1 MSAQATAV
9 PSAPRADAAPRRRR
23 RRHRLLIPLG
33 LAAALLAT
41 TLITHAVDQPDPG
54 DRGFLSPVATGDDGG
69 SRLADA
75 LRERGVTV
83 QRETDTLRA
92 LLAARSGAATLFV
105 PAPALLHP
113 DTVGALDSLPSAT
126 RLVLVDPPRRVLEAV
141 RLLPVEPAGRRW
153 AAQAV
158 GPDARG
164 LPCPLPELRQLG
176 RVAVGLQRYAL
187 ALGASAPVRFCFA
200 DGLALLSR
208 VPESTVAV
216 GASDPFRNDRIDE
229 WDNRAFATALLG
241 GPGRVV
247 WLDLDG
253 PEPPPVFGDGNSGS
267 PAWSPTPGG
276 STGNGGPGRG
286 TGDGDGRPGDPAGPG
301 GEPDDDSESEG
312 RDDSRADRPD
322 PPNPLWSA
330 FPAWLW
336 ALLAQLAVA
345 ALLAALWR
353 ARRLGPPAVEPLPV
367 TVRSA
372 ETVLGR
378 ARLYEKA
385 GARDAAARTL
395 RTAALDRLTPRLHLP
410 PTAPPA
416 DVAAAVAARTG
427 DDPRWTYEV
436 LHGAGPETD
445 QDLLD
450 LARALDR
457 LTRVAAPHATDG
469 PHPPAEAPPP
479 AAAAGPHPPAEGP
492 VAQPPGPVQPAPPPP
507 AAPPAEGP
515 PPPAAPHPHRAEG
528 DPR

>member
-1 MSAQATAV
+1 MSAPATAA
-9 PSAPRADAAPRRRR
+9 PPAPRTAAAPRR

-33 LAAALLAT
+33 LAALLLTT
-41 TLITHAVDQPDPG
+41 TLVTHAVDQPDPG

-83 QRETDTLRA
+83 QRETETLPA
-92 LLAARSGAATLFV
+92 LLAARSGATTLFV

-113 DTVGALDSLPSAT
+113 DTVGALDPLPSTT

-141 RLLPVEPAGRRW
+141 GLPVEPAGRRW

-176 RVAVGLQRYAL
+176 RAAVGLQRYA
-187 ALGASAPVRFCFA
+187 ATPDASASVRFCFA
-200 DGLALLSR
+200 DGLALLPR
-208 VPESTVAV
+208 VPDGTVVV

-247 WLDLDG
+247 WLDLDS
-253 PEPPPVFGDGNSGS
+253 PEPPPVFGNGS
-267 PAWSPTPGG
+267 TGRPAWSPTPGG
-276 STGNGGPGRG
+276 STGNDGPGRG
-286 TGDGDGRPGDPAGPG
+286 TGTGDPADPG
-301 GEPDDDSESEG
+301 GEPDDGDSEG
-312 RDDSRADRPD
+312 RDDSWADRPD

-330 FPAWLW
+330 FPGWLW

-353 ARRLGPPAVEPLPV
+353 ARRLGPPAPEPLPV

-395 RTAALDRLTPRLHLP
+395 RAAALDRLTPRLHLP

-427 DDPRWTYEV
+427 DDPRWTDEV
-436 LHGAGPETD
+436 LHGGEPETD
-445 QDLLD
+445 GELVD

-457 LTRVAAPHATDG
+457 LTRAVAPHAAD
-469 PHPPAEAPPP
+469 
-479 AAAAGPHPPAEGP
+479 
-492 VAQPPGPVQPAPPPP
+492 
-507 AAPPAEGP
+507 GP

>member
-9 PSAPRADAAPRRRR
+9 PPAPRADVAPRRRR

-41 TLITHAVDQPDPG
+41 TLVTRAVDQPDPG

-75 LRERGVTV
+75 LRGQGVTV

-92 LLAARSGAATLFV
+92 LLAARGGAATLFV
-105 PAPALLHP
+105 PAPGLLHP
-113 DTVGALDSLPSAT
+113 DTVGALDSLPSTT
-126 RLVLVDPPRRVLEAV
+126 RLVLVDPSRRVLEAV
-141 RLLPVEPAGRRW
+141 RLLPVQPAGRRW

-187 ALGASAPVRFCFA
+187 APGASAPVRFCFA
-200 DGLALLSR
+200 DGLALLPR

-253 PEPPPVFGDGNSGS
+253 PEPPPVFGDGSSGS

-276 STGNGGPGRG
+276 STGYGGPGSGTGTG
-286 TGDGDGRPGDPAGPG
+286 TGDGTGDGRPGGPADPG
-301 GEPDDDSESEG
+301 GETDDDSEG
-312 RDDSRADRPD
+312 RGDNRADRPD

-330 FPAWLW
+330 FPGWLW
-336 ALLAQLAVA
+336 ALLAQLALA

-395 RTAALDRLTPRLHLP
+395 RSAALDRLTPRLHLP
-410 PTAPPA
+410 PTAPPT

-427 DDPRWTYEV
+427 DDPRWTDEV

-469 PHPPAEAPPP
+469 P
-479 AAAAGPHPPAEGP
+479 
-492 VAQPPGPVQPAPPPP
+492 
-507 AAPPAEGP
+507 

>member
-9 PSAPRADAAPRRRR
+9 PPAPRADVAPRRRR
-23 RRHRLLIPLG
+23 RRLLIPLG

-54 DRGFLSPVATGDDGG
+54 DQGFLSPVATGDDGG

-75 LRERGVTV
+75 LRGQGVTV

-113 DTVGALDSLPSAT
+113 DTVGALDSLPSTT
-126 RLVLVDPPRRVLEAV
+126 RPVLVDPSRRVLEAV
-141 RLLPVEPAGRRW
+141 RLLPVQPAGRRW

-187 ALGASAPVRFCFA
+187 APGASAPVGFCFA
-200 DGLALLSR
+200 DGLALLPR

-216 GASDPFRNDRIDE
+216 GASDPFRNDRLDE

-241 GPGRVV
+241 GTGRVV

-253 PEPPPVFGDGNSGS
+253 PEPPPVFGDGSSGS

-276 STGNGGPGRG
+276 STGYGGPGGGTG
-286 TGDGDGRPGDPAGPG
+286 TGDGTGDGRPGDPADPG
-301 GEPDDDSESEG
+301 GESDDDSEDRSE
-312 RDDSRADRPD
+312 DRADRPD

-330 FPAWLW
+330 FPGWLW

-395 RTAALDRLTPRLHLP
+395 RSAALDRLTPRLHLP

-427 DDPRWTYEV
+427 DDPRWTDEV
-436 LHGAGPETD
+436 LHGAAPETD

-457 LTRVAAPHATDG
+457 LTRVAAPHAPDG
-469 PHPPAEAPPP
+469 PPPPAEAPPP
-479 AAAAGPHPPAEGP
+479 AADGPPPSAGPPAAG
-492 VAQPPGPVQPAPPPP
+492 PPPP
-507 AAPPAEGP
+507 AGPAEGP
-515 PPPAAPHPHRAEG
+515 PGVGPPVAPHPHRAEG

>member
-1 MSAQATAV
+1 MSAHATA
-9 PSAPRADAAPRRRR
+9 APPAGRADAAPRRRR

-33 LAAALLAT
+33 LAALLLST
-41 TLITHAVDQPDPG
+41 TLVTHAVDQPDP
-54 DRGFLSPVATGDDGG
+54 DERGFLSPVATGDDGG

-75 LRERGVTV
+75 LRGRGVTV
-83 QRETDTLRA
+83 QRETDPLRA
-92 LLAARSGAATLFV
+92 LLAVRGGAATLFV

-113 DTVGALDSLPSAT
+113 DTVGALGSLPPTT

-141 RLLPVEPAGRRW
+141 RLPVEPAGRRW

-158 GPDARG
+158 GPDARD

-176 RVAVGLQRYAL
+176 RAAVGLQRYAV
-187 ALGASAPVRFCFA
+187 APGGSSAVRFCFG
-200 DGLALLSR
+200 DGLALLPRPSDGM
-208 VPESTVAV
+208 VVV
-216 GASDPFRNDRIDE
+216 GASDPFRNERIDE

-253 PEPPPVFGDGNSGS
+253 PEPPPVFGEGS
-267 PAWSPTPGG
+267 TGRPAWSPTPGG
-276 STGNGGPGRG
+276 STGVGGP
-286 TGDGDGRPGDPAGPG
+286 GDGDGTGDDGPG
-301 GEPDDDSESEG
+301 GPGGNSDGDSDSEG
-312 RDDSRADRPD
+312 TGDDSRADRPD

-330 FPAWLW
+330 FPGWLW

-353 ARRLGPPAVEPLPV
+353 ARRLGPPAPEPLPV
-367 TVRSA
+367 MVRSA

-395 RTAALDRLTPRLHLP
+395 RAAALDRLKSRLHLP

-416 DVAAAVAARTG
+416 DVAAAIAERTG
-427 DDPRWTYEV
+427 DAPRWADEV
-436 LHGAGPETD
+436 LHGAAPETD
-445 QDLLD
+445 RELLD

-457 LTRVAAPHATDG
+457 LTRAVAPH
-469 PHPPAEAPPP
+469 
-479 AAAAGPHPPAEGP
+479 AAAGPYPPAG
-492 VAQPPGPVQPAPPPP
+492 APPTAAVPFQGPP
-507 AAPPAEGP
+507 PAAAPPAEGP
-515 PPPAAPHPHRAEG
+515 PPPAGPHPHRAEG

>member
-1 MSAQATAV
+1 MSAQVTAAE
-9 PSAPRADAAPRRRR
+9 PAPKAGAAPRRRR

-33 LAAALLAT
+33 LAALLLTT
-41 TLITHAVDQPDPG
+41 TLVTHAVDQPDPS

-69 SRLADA
+69 SRLAEA

-92 LLAARSGAATLFV
+92 LLAARGGPATLFV

-113 DTVGALDSLPSAT
+113 DTVFALGSLPSAT
-126 RLVLVDPPRRVLEAV
+126 RLVLVDPPRRVLDAIP
-141 RLLPVEPAGRRW
+141 LPVEPAGRRW

-158 GPDARG
+158 EPDARG
-164 LPCPLPELRQLG
+164 LPCPMPELRQLG
-176 RVAVGLQRYAL
+176 RAAVGLQRYAVTP
-187 ALGASAPVRFCFA
+187 GGSAPVQFCF
-200 DGLALLSR
+200 DGGLARLLR
-208 VPESTVAV
+208 VPESVVVV

-241 GPGRVV
+241 ATGRVV

-253 PEPPPVFGDGNSGS
+253 QAPPPTFGSGSSGS

-276 STGNGGPGRG
+276 STEYGGPGGGRPG
-286 TGDGDGRPGDPAGPG
+286 GPGDGDGRPGGPG
-301 GEPDDDSESEG
+301 GPGGGSDDDG
-312 RDDSRADRPD
+312 DDSRADGSD

-330 FPAWLW
+330 FPGWFW
-336 ALLAQLAVA
+336 ALLVQLAVA

-353 ARRLGPPAVEPLPV
+353 ARRLGPPAPEPLPV

-395 RTAALDRLTPRLHLP
+395 RTAARDRLLPRLNLP

-416 DVAAAVAARTG
+416 EVAAAVAARTG
-427 DDPRWTYEV
+427 DGPGRTEELLYG
-436 LHGAGPETD
+436 GAPDTD
-445 QDLLD
+445 QDLLE

-457 LTRVAAPHATDG
+457 LTRTVAPHPADG
-469 PHPPAEAPPP
+469 PPTEAHAARPTEAHPAPHPAHPADAHAVSDPADGPPP
-479 AAAAGPHPPAEGP
+479 A
-492 VAQPPGPVQPAPPPP
+492 
-507 AAPPAEGP
+507 
-515 PPPAAPHPHRAEG
+515 AAPHPHRPEG

>member
-1 MSAQATAV
+1 MSAQVTAV
-9 PSAPRADAAPRRRR
+9 APARRADATGRRRR

-33 LAAALLAT
+33 LAALLLTT
-41 TLITHAVDQPDPG
+41 TLVTHAVDQPDPD

-92 LLAARSGAATLFV
+92 LLAARSPAATLFV
-105 PAPALLHP
+105 PTPALLHP

-126 RLVLVDPPRRVLEAV
+126 RLVLVDPPRRVLAAV
-141 RLLPVEPAGRRW
+141 GLPMEPAGRRW

-164 LPCPLPELRQLG
+164 LACPLPELRQLG
-176 RVAVGLQRYAL
+176 RVAVGLQRYAV
-187 ALGASAPVRFCFA
+187 APGSSAPVRFCFA
-200 DGLALLSR
+200 DGLALLPR
-208 VPESTVAV
+208 LPESTVLV

-241 GPGRVV
+241 GSGRVV

-253 PEPPPVFGDGNSGS
+253 PEPPPTFGNGSSGS

-276 STGNGGPGRG
+276 STGNGGPGSG
-286 TGDGDGRPGDPAGPG
+286 NGDGAPGRPGENPG
-301 GEPDDDSESEG
+301 GGSDDENQGEGDGERDSQ
-312 RDDSRADRPD
+312 ADGSD

-330 FPAWLW
+330 FPSWLW

-353 ARRLGPPAVEPLPV
+353 ARRLGPPTPEPLPV

-378 ARLYEKA
+378 ARLFQKA
-385 GARDAAARTL
+385 GARDAVARTL

-427 DDPRWTYEV
+427 DAPGWTDEV
-436 LHGAGPETD
+436 LHGAEPETD

-457 LTRVAAPHATDG
+457 LTRTV
-469 PHPPAEAPPP
+469 APPP
-479 AAAAGPHPPAEGP
+479 ADGPPPL
-492 VAQPPGPVQPAPPPP
+492 PAPRPADEPPPP
-507 AAPPAEGP
+507 AAMPHSADG

>member
-9 PSAPRADAAPRRRR
+9 PPATRADAAPRRRR

-33 LAAALLAT
+33 LAALLLAT
-41 TLITHAVDQPDPG
+41 TLATHAVDQPDPG
-54 DRGFLSPVATGDDGG
+54 DQGFLSPVATGDDGG

-92 LLAARSGAATLFV
+92 LLAARNQAATLFV

-113 DTVGALDSLPSAT
+113 DTVGALDSLPSTT
-126 RLVLVDPPRRVLEAV
+126 RLVLVDPPRRVLETV

-164 LPCPLPELRQLG
+164 LPCPLPELRGLG
-176 RVAVGLQRYAL
+176 RAAVGLQRYAV
-187 ALGASAPVRFCFA
+187 APGASAPVRFCFA

-253 PEPPPVFGDGNSGS
+253 PEPPPVFGDGSSGS

-276 STGNGGPGRG
+276 STGNGGPGSGTGTG
-286 TGDGDGRPGDPAGPG
+286 TGDERPGGPG
-301 GEPDDDSESEG
+301 GESDDDSEEG
-312 RDDSRADRPD
+312 DESTSRADRPE

-330 FPAWLW
+330 FPGWLW

-345 ALLAALWR
+345 ALLAAFWR

-385 GARDAAARTL
+385 GARGVAARTL
-395 RTAALDRLTPRLHLP
+395 RAAALDRLTPRLHLP

-427 DDPRWTYEV
+427 DDPRWTDEV
-436 LHGAGPETD
+436 LHGVEPETD
-445 QDLLD
+445 QELLD

-457 LTRVAAPHATDG
+457 VTRAVAPAPADR
-469 PHPPAEAPPP
+469 PPP
-479 AAAAGPHPPAEGP
+479 AGTPPRPPSSTAAA
-492 VAQPPGPVQPAPPPP
+492 PG
-507 AAPPAEGP
+507 
-515 PPPAAPHPHRAEG
+515 RAT
-528 DPR
+528 PRPR

>member
-1 MSAQATAV
+1 MSAQATAAQ
-9 PSAPRADAAPRRRR
+9 PAPKAGDAPRRRR

-33 LAAALLAT
+33 LTALLLTT
-41 TLITHAVDQPDPG
+41 TLVTHAVDQPDPT

-69 SRLADA
+69 SRLAEA

-92 LLAARSGAATLFV
+92 LLAARSGPATLFV

-113 DTVGALDSLPSAT
+113 DTVFALGSLPSAT
-126 RLVLVDPPRRVLEAV
+126 RLVLVDPPRRVLDAIP
-141 RLLPVEPAGRRW
+141 LPVEPAGRRW

-158 GPDARG
+158 EPDARG
-164 LPCPLPELRQLG
+164 LPCPMPELRQLG
-176 RVAVGLQRYAL
+176 RAAVGLQRYAVTP
-187 ALGASAPVRFCFA
+187 GGSAPVQFCF
-200 DGLALLSR
+200 DGGLARLLR
-208 VPESTVAV
+208 VPESVVVV

-241 GPGRVV
+241 GAGRVV

-253 PEPPPVFGDGNSGS
+253 QAPPPTFGSGTSGS

-276 STGNGGPGRG
+276 STEYGGPGG
-286 TGDGDGRPGDPAGPG
+286 GRPGGPG
-301 GEPDDDSESEG
+301 GGNGNPGGPGGGSDDDG
-312 RDDSRADRPD
+312 DDSHADSSD

-330 FPAWLW
+330 FPGWFW
-336 ALLAQLAVA
+336 ALLVQLAVA

-353 ARRLGPPAVEPLPV
+353 ARRLGPPAPEPLPV

-395 RTAALDRLTPRLHLP
+395 RTAARDRLLPRLNLP

-416 DVAAAVAARTG
+416 EVAAAVAARTG
-427 DDPRWTYEV
+427 D
-436 LHGAGPETD
+436 GPGRTEELLYGGTPDTD
-445 QDLLD
+445 QDLLE

-457 LTRVAAPHATDG
+457 LTRTVAPHPPDG
-469 PHPPAEAPPP
+469 PHPASPAGPHLTPPATASHPAAPHLADGPP
-479 AAAAGPHPPAEGP
+479 AA
-492 VAQPPGPVQPAPPPP
+492 
-507 AAPPAEGP
+507 
-515 PPPAAPHPHRAEG
+515 AAPHPHRSEG

>member
-9 PSAPRADAAPRRRR
+9 PPAPRADAAPRRRR

-41 TLITHAVDQPDPG
+41 TLITHSVDQPDPG
-54 DRGFLSPVATGDDGG
+54 DRGFLSPAATGGDGG

-75 LRERGVTV
+75 LREQGVTV

-105 PAPALLHP
+105 PAPELLHP
-113 DTVGALDSLPSAT
+113 DTIGALDSLPSTT

-187 ALGASAPVRFCFA
+187 APGASAPVRFCFA

-253 PEPPPVFGDGNSGS
+253 PEPPPVFGDGDTGS

-286 TGDGDGRPGDPAGPG
+286 TGTGDGTGDGRPGDPADPG
-301 GEPDDDSESEG
+301 GEPDDDSDSEG

-457 LTRVAAPHATDG
+457 LTRVAAPHASDG

-479 AAAAGPHPPAEGP
+479 AAAGPH
-492 VAQPPGPVQPAPPPP
+492 
-507 AAPPAEGP
+507 
-515 PPPAAPHPHRAEG
+515 PPAAPHPHRAEG

>member
-1 MSAQATAV
+1 MSAPTT
-9 PSAPRADAAPRRRR
+9 AAPPAARPDAGPRRR
-23 RRHRLLIPLG
+23 RRHRVLIPLG
-33 LAAALLAT
+33 LAALLLTT
-41 TLITHAVDQPDPG
+41 TLLTHAADQPDPG
-54 DRGFLSPVATGDDGG
+54 DPGFLSPVATGDDGG

-92 LLAARSGAATLFV
+92 LLAVRDGAATLFV

-126 RLVLVDPPRRVLEAV
+126 RLVLVDPSRRVLESI
-141 RLLPVEPAGRRW
+141 RMPVQPTGRRW

-176 RVAVGLQRYAL
+176 RAAVGLQRYAV
-187 ALGASAPVRFCFA
+187 APGGSAPVQFCFA

-208 VPESTVAV
+208 IPESMVVV

-241 GPGRVV
+241 GTGRVV

-253 PEPPPVFGDGNSGS
+253 PAPPPVFGDGSTGS

-276 STGNGGPGRG
+276 STGYGGPGSG
-286 TGDGDGRPGDPAGPG
+286 TGTGRGDGTGDGRPGAETG
-301 GEPDDDSESEG
+301 GDSDDGESPDDP
-312 RDDSRADRPD
+312 RADRPD

-330 FPAWLW
+330 FPGWLW

-353 ARRLGPPAVEPLPV
+353 ARRLGPPAPEPLPV

-395 RTAALDRLTPRLHLP
+395 RAAALDRLTPRLHLP
-410 PTAPPA
+410 PTAPPT

-427 DDPRWTYEV
+427 DDPRWTDEV
-436 LHGAGPETD
+436 LHGAEPGND
-445 QDLLD
+445 QELLD

-457 LTRVAAPHATDG
+457 LTRVVAPPAADGPPPATDS
-469 PHPPAEAPPP
+469 PPPATEAPPP
-479 AAAAGPHPPAEGP
+479 AAVPPHAG
-492 VAQPPGPVQPAPPPP
+492 PPP
-507 AAPPAEGP
+507 AAAPPDVGP
-515 PPPAAPHPHRAEG
+515 PPDAPHPYRAEG
-528 DPR
+528 ESR

>member
-1 MSAQATAV
+1 MSAQVTAAQ
-9 PSAPRADAAPRRRR
+9 PAPKAGDAPRRRR

-33 LAAALLAT
+33 LAALLLTT
-41 TLITHAVDQPDPG
+41 TLVTHAVDQPDPT

-69 SRLADA
+69 SRLAEA

-92 LLAARSGAATLFV
+92 LLAARSGPATLFV

-113 DTVGALDSLPSAT
+113 DTVGALSSLPSAT
-126 RLVLVDPPRRVLEAV
+126 RLVLVDPPRRVLDAV
-141 RLLPVEPAGRRW
+141 PLPVEPAGRRW

-158 GPDARG
+158 EPDAAG
-164 LPCPLPELRQLG
+164 LPCPMPELRQLG
-176 RVAVGLQRYAL
+176 RAAVGLQRYAVTP
-187 ALGASAPVRFCFA
+187 GRSAPVQFCF
-200 DGLALLSR
+200 DGGLARLLR
-208 VPESTVAV
+208 VPESVVVV

-241 GPGRVV
+241 GLGRVV

-253 PEPPPVFGDGNSGS
+253 QAPPPTFGSGSSGS

-276 STGNGGPGRG
+276 STEYGGPGGGRPG
-286 TGDGDGRPGDPAGPG
+286 GPGGGDGRPGGPG
-301 GEPDDDSESEG
+301 GGSDDDG
-312 RDDSRADRPD
+312 DDSRADGSD

-330 FPAWLW
+330 FPGWFW
-336 ALLAQLAVA
+336 ALLVQLAVA

-353 ARRLGPPAVEPLPV
+353 ARRLGPPAPEPLPV

-395 RTAALDRLTPRLHLP
+395 RTAARDRLLPRLNLP

-416 DVAAAVAARTG
+416 EVAAAVAARTG
-427 DDPRWTYEV
+427 DGLGRTEELLYG
-436 LHGAGPETD
+436 GAPDTD
-445 QDLLD
+445 QDLLE

-457 LTRVAAPHATDG
+457 LTRTVAPHPADG
-469 PHPPAEAPPP
+469 PPP
-479 AAAAGPHPPAEGP
+479 A
-492 VAQPPGPVQPAPPPP
+492 
-507 AAPPAEGP
+507 
-515 PPPAAPHPHRAEG
+515 AAPHPHRPEG
-528 DPR
+528 DTR

>member
-1 MSAQATAV
+1 MSAPATAA
-9 PSAPRADAAPRRRR
+9 PPAPRTAAAPRRRW
-23 RRHRLLIPLG
+23 HRLLIPLG
-33 LAAALLAT
+33 LAALLLTT
-41 TLITHAVDQPDPG
+41 TLVTHAVDQPDPD

-92 LLAARSGAATLFV
+92 LLAARDRAATLFV

-113 DTVGALDSLPSAT
+113 DTVGALESLPSTT
-126 RLVLVDPPRRVLEAV
+126 RVVLVDPPRRVLEAAGLAV
-141 RLLPVEPAGRRW
+141 RPADRRW

-158 GPDARG
+158 QPDARG

-176 RVAVGLQRYAL
+176 RAAVGLQRYA
-187 ALGASAPVRFCFA
+187 ATPDASTPVRFCFA
-200 DGLALLSR
+200 DGLALLPR
-208 VPESTVAV
+208 VPDGTVVV

-247 WLDLDG
+247 WLDLAG
-253 PEPPPVFGDGNSGS
+253 PEPPPVFGGGSSGS

-276 STGNGGPGRG
+276 STGNGGPGSGTG
-286 TGDGDGRPGDPAGPG
+286 TGDGTGDGRPGGSGGDPDGDS
-301 GEPDDDSESEG
+301 DDGDAE
-312 RDDSRADRPD
+312 DRADRPD

-330 FPAWLW
+330 FPGWLW

-367 TVRSA
+367 TVRAA

-395 RTAALDRLTPRLHLP
+395 RAAALDRLTPRLHLP

-427 DDPRWTYEV
+427 DDPRWTDEV

-445 QDLLD
+445 GELLD

-457 LTRVAAPHATDG
+457 LTRAVAPHATD
-469 PHPPAEAPPP
+469 
-479 AAAAGPHPPAEGP
+479 
-492 VAQPPGPVQPAPPPP
+492 APPPP
-507 AAPPAEGP
+507 APSPAAVPFHEGPPPAAEGP
-515 PPPAAPHPHRAEG
+515 PPPAVPPPHRAEG

>member
-9 PSAPRADAAPRRRR
+9 PPAPRADAAPRRRH

-33 LAAALLAT
+33 LAALLLTT
-41 TLITHAVDQPDPG
+41 TLVTHAVDQPDPD

-75 LRERGVTV
+75 LREQGVTV
-83 QRETDTLRA
+83 QRETETLRA
-92 LLAARSGAATLFV
+92 LLAARSGGTTLFV

-113 DTVGALDSLPSAT
+113 ETVDALGSLPSTT
-126 RLVLVDPPRRVLEAV
+126 RLVLVDPPRRVSEAMG
-141 RLLPVEPAGRRW
+141 LPMRPAGRRW

-158 GPDARG
+158 EPDARG
-164 LPCPLPELRQLG
+164 LPCPVPELRQLG
-176 RVAVGLQRYAL
+176 RVAVGLQRYA
-187 ALGASAPVRFCFA
+187 ATPGGTARVRFCFA
-200 DGLALLSR
+200 DGLALLPR
-208 VPESTVAV
+208 VPGSTVVV
-216 GASDPFRNDRIDE
+216 GASDPFRNDRIGE
-229 WDNRAFATALLG
+229 WDNRAFATTLLG
-241 GPGRVV
+241 GSGRVV

-253 PEPPPVFGDGNSGS
+253 PEPPPVFGNGNSGS
-267 PAWSPTPGG
+267 SARPSTPGG
-276 STGNGGPGRG
+276 STGNGGPGSG
-286 TGDGDGRPGDPAGPG
+286 TGTGSGDGGPGRPGGNSDGGSDGAGDG
-301 GEPDDDSESEG
+301 SSQ
-312 RDDSRADRPD
+312 ADRSD
-322 PPNPLWSA
+322 PSNPLWSA
-330 FPAWLW
+330 FPSWLW

-353 ARRLGPPAVEPLPV
+353 ARRLGPPTPEPLPV

-385 GARDAAARTL
+385 GARDSAARTL
-395 RTAALDRLTPRLHLP
+395 RTAALDRLVPRLHLP

-427 DDPRWTYEV
+427 DDPRWTDEV
-436 LHGAGPETD
+436 LHGAEPETD

-457 LTRVAAPHATDG
+457 LTRAVAPHAADGAPPSAAPHPADG
-469 PHPPAEAPPP
+469 PPP
-479 AAAAGPHPPAEGP
+479 AAT
-492 VAQPPGPVQPAPPPP
+492 Q
-507 AAPPAEGP
+507 
-515 PPPAAPHPHRAEG
+515 PHRAEG

>member
-1 MSAQATAV
+1 MSAQVTTAPPV
-9 PSAPRADAAPRRRR
+9 RRADVTGRRRR

-33 LAAALLAT
+33 LAALLLTT
-41 TLITHAVDQPDPG
+41 TLVTHAVDQPDPG

-92 LLAARSGAATLFV
+92 LLAARSPAATLFV

-126 RLVLVDPPRRVLEAV
+126 RLVLVDPPRRVLAAV
-141 RLLPVEPAGRRW
+141 GLPMEPAGRRW

-176 RVAVGLQRYAL
+176 RVAVGLQRYAV
-187 ALGASAPVRFCFA
+187 APGGSAPDRFCFA
-200 DGLALLSR
+200 DGLALLPR
-208 VPESTVAV
+208 FPESTVLV

-241 GPGRVV
+241 GSGRVV

-253 PEPPPVFGDGNSGS
+253 PEPPPTFGNGSSGS
-267 PAWSPTPGG
+267 PSWSPTPGG
-276 STGNGGPGRG
+276 STGNGGPGSG
-286 TGDGDGRPGDPAGPG
+286 TGDGNPGRPGGNADDGSPG
-301 GEPDDDSESEG
+301 GESDGEDEGDSQAGGS
-312 RDDSRADRPD
+312 D

-330 FPAWLW
+330 FPSWLW

-353 ARRLGPPAVEPLPV
+353 ARRLGPPTPEPLPV

-378 ARLYEKA
+378 ARLYQRA
-385 GARDAAARTL
+385 GARDSVARTL

-410 PTAPPA
+410 PTAPPT

-427 DDPRWTYEV
+427 DDPGWTDEV
-436 LHGAGPETD
+436 LHGAEPETD

-457 LTRVAAPHATDG
+457 LTRTVAPPATDG
-469 PHPPAEAPPP
+469 
-479 AAAAGPHPPAEGP
+479 
-492 VAQPPGPVQPAPPPP
+492 PPP
-507 AAPPAEGP
+507 AAPQ
-515 PPPAAPHPHRAEG
+515 PHRAEG

>member
-1 MSAQATAV
+1 MSAPATAA
-9 PSAPRADAAPRRRR
+9 PPAPRTAAAPRRA
-23 RRHRLLIPLG
+23 RHRLLIPLG
-33 LAAALLAT
+33 LAALLLTT
-41 TLITHAVDQPDPG
+41 TLVTHAVDQPDPD

-83 QRETDTLRA
+83 QRETETLPA

-105 PAPALLHP
+105 PAPSLLHP
-113 DTVGALDSLPSAT
+113 DTVGALDSLPSTT

-141 RLLPVEPAGRRW
+141 GLPVEPAGRRW

-176 RVAVGLQRYAL
+176 RAAVGLQRYA
-187 ALGASAPVRFCFA
+187 ATPDASAPVRFCFA
-200 DGLALLSR
+200 DGLVLLPR
-208 VPESTVAV
+208 IPDATVVV
-216 GASDPFRNDRIDE
+216 GASNPFRNDRIDE

-253 PEPPPVFGDGNSGS
+253 PEPPPVLGNGS
-267 PAWSPTPGG
+267 TGRPAWSPTPGG
-276 STGNGGPGRG
+276 STGDGRPGSGEGDG
-286 TGDGDGRPGDPAGPG
+286 TGDGDPGGPG
-301 GEPDDDSESEG
+301 GNTAGG
-312 RDDSRADRPD
+312 RDDDREGESRADRPD

-330 FPAWLW
+330 FPGWLW

-353 ARRLGPPAVEPLPV
+353 ARRLGPPAPEPLPV

-395 RTAALDRLTPRLHLP
+395 RAAALDRLTPRLHLP

-427 DDPRWTYEV
+427 DDPRWTDEV
-436 LHGAGPETD
+436 LHGAEPETD
-445 QDLLD
+445 GELLD

-457 LTRVAAPHATDG
+457 LTRAVAPHATDG
-469 PHPPAEAPPP
+469 PPPAGAPHP
-479 AAAAGPHPPAEGP
+479 AAVPFHEGPPLAAEG
-492 VAQPPGPVQPAPPPP
+492 PPPP
-507 AAPPAEGP
+507 ATPPAEGP

>member
-1 MSAQATAV
+1 MSATATA
-9 PSAPRADAAPRRRR
+9 APPALRPAAAPRR

-33 LAAALLAT
+33 LAALLLTT
-41 TLITHAVDQPDPG
+41 TLVTHAVDQPDPD

-83 QRETDTLRA
+83 QRETETLPA
-92 LLAARSGAATLFV
+92 LLAARSGATTLFV
-105 PAPALLHP
+105 PAPTLLHP
-113 DTVGALDSLPSAT
+113 DTVGALDSLPSTT

-141 RLLPVEPAGRRW
+141 GLPVEPAGRRW

-176 RVAVGLQRYAL
+176 RAAVGRQRYA
-187 ALGASAPVRFCFA
+187 ATPDASAPVRFCFA
-200 DGLALLSR
+200 DGLALLPR
-208 VPESTVAV
+208 VPDGTVVV

-241 GPGRVV
+241 RPGRVV

-253 PEPPPVFGDGNSGS
+253 PEPPPVFGNGS
-267 PAWSPTPGG
+267 TGRPAWSPTPGG
-276 STGNGGPGRG
+276 STGNGGPG
-286 TGDGDGRPGDPAGPG
+286 TGDGTGDGRPGGSAAPV
-301 GEPDDDSESEG
+301 GEPDDSDSEG
-312 RDDSRADRPD
+312 RDGSRADRPD

-330 FPAWLW
+330 FPGWLW

-353 ARRLGPPAVEPLPV
+353 ARRLGPPAPEPLPV

-395 RTAALDRLTPRLHLP
+395 RAAALDRLTPRLHLP

-416 DVAAAVAARTG
+416 DVAAAVSARTG
-427 DDPRWTYEV
+427 DDPRWTDEV
-436 LHGAGPETD
+436 LHGAEPETD
-445 QDLLD
+445 GELLD

-457 LTRVAAPHATDG
+457 LTRAVAPHTTDG
-469 PHPPAEAPPP
+469 PSPHAGAPHP
-479 AAAAGPHPPAEGP
+479 AAVPFHEGPPPPAEGP
-492 VAQPPGPVQPAPPPP
+492 P
-507 AAPPAEGP
+507 PPAEGP

>member
-1 MSAQATAV
+1 MSAQATDV
-9 PSAPRADAAPRRRR
+9 PPAPRADVAPRRRR

-54 DRGFLSPVATGDDGG
+54 DQGFLSPVATGDDGG

-75 LRERGVTV
+75 LRGQGVTV

-92 LLAARSGAATLFV
+92 LLAARGGAATLFV

-113 DTVGALDSLPSAT
+113 DTVGALDALPSTT
-126 RLVLVDPPRRVLEAV
+126 RLVLVDPSRRVLEAV
-141 RLLPVEPAGRRW
+141 RLLPVEPADRRW

-187 ALGASAPVRFCFA
+187 APGASAPVGFCFA
-200 DGLALLSR
+200 DGLALLPR

-216 GASDPFRNDRIDE
+216 GASDPFRNDRINE

-241 GPGRVV
+241 EPGRVV

-253 PEPPPVFGDGNSGS
+253 PEPPPVFGDGSSGS

-276 STGNGGPGRG
+276 STGYGGPGTG
-286 TGDGDGRPGDPAGPG
+286 TGDGTGDGRPGGPADPG
-301 GEPDDDSESEG
+301 GETDDDSEG
-312 RDDSRADRPD
+312 RAEDRADRPD

-395 RTAALDRLTPRLHLP
+395 RSAALDRLTPRLHLP

-427 DDPRWTYEV
+427 DDPRWTDEV
-436 LHGAGPETD
+436 LHGAAPETD

-457 LTRVAAPHATDG
+457 LTRAA
-469 PHPPAEAPPP
+469 AEAPPP
-479 AAAAGPHPPAEGP
+479 AADG
-492 VAQPPGPVQPAPPPP
+492 PPPTP
-507 AAPPAEGP
+507 AAPPAVGPPTPAAPPAAGP
-515 PPPAAPHPHRAEG
+515 PPPAAPHRAEG

>member
-1 MSAQATAV
+1 MSAQAIAV
-9 PSAPRADAAPRRRR
+9 PPAARTDAAPRRRR

-33 LAAALLAT
+33 LAALLLTT

-54 DRGFLSPVATGDDGG
+54 DQGFLSPVATGDDGG

-126 RLVLVDPPRRVLEAV
+126 RLVLVDPPRRVLETV

-164 LPCPLPELRQLG
+164 LPCPLPELRDLG
-176 RVAVGLQRYAL
+176 RAAVGLQRYAV
-187 ALGASAPVRFCFA
+187 ASGASAPVRFCFA
-200 DGLALLSR
+200 DGLALLTR

-241 GPGRVV
+241 GTGRVV

-253 PEPPPVFGDGNSGS
+253 PEPPPVFGDGSSGS

-276 STGNGGPGRG
+276 STGNGGPGTG
-286 TGDGDGRPGDPAGPG
+286 TGDGTGDGRPGGPAGPG
-301 GEPDDDSESEG
+301 GESDDDSEDADGST
-312 RDDSRADRPD
+312 SRADRPD

-330 FPAWLW
+330 FPGWLW

-385 GARDAAARTL
+385 GARGAAARTL
-395 RTAALDRLTPRLHLP
+395 RAAALDRLTPRLHLP
-410 PTAPPA
+410 PAAPPA

-427 DDPRWTYEV
+427 DDPRWTDGV
-436 LHGAGPETD
+436 LHGVEPETD
-445 QDLLD
+445 QELLD

-457 LTRVAAPHATDG
+457 LTRAV
-469 PHPPAEAPPP
+469 APPP
-479 AAAAGPHPPAEGP
+479 ADG
-492 VAQPPGPVQPAPPPP
+492 PPP
-507 AAPPAEGP
+507 AAPPPAEGP

>member
-9 PSAPRADAAPRRRR
+9 APAARTDAAPRRRR

-33 LAAALLAT
+33 LAALLLTT
-41 TLITHAVDQPDPG
+41 TLVTHAVDQPDPG

-92 LLAARSGAATLFV
+92 LLAARNQAATLFV

-113 DTVGALDSLPSAT
+113 DTVGALDSLPSTT
-126 RLVLVDPPRRVLEAV
+126 RLVLVDPPRRVLETV

-164 LPCPLPELRQLG
+164 LPCPLPELRDLG
-176 RVAVGLQRYAL
+176 RAAVGLQRYEL
-187 ALGASAPVRFCFA
+187 APGASAPVRFCFA

-253 PEPPPVFGDGNSGS
+253 PEPPPVFGDGSSGS

-276 STGNGGPGRG
+276 STGNGGPGSG
-286 TGDGDGRPGDPAGPG
+286 TGDGTGDGRPGGPAGPG
-301 GEPDDDSESEG
+301 GDSDDESEDADG
-312 RDDSRADRPD
+312 STSRADRPD

-330 FPAWLW
+330 FPGWLW

-378 ARLYEKA
+378 ARLYEQA
-385 GARDAAARTL
+385 GARGAAARTL

-427 DDPRWTYEV
+427 DDPRWTDEV
-436 LHGAGPETD
+436 LHGVEPETD
-445 QDLLD
+445 QELLD

-457 LTRVAAPHATDG
+457 LTRAV
-469 PHPPAEAPPP
+469 APPP
-479 AAAAGPHPPAEGP
+479 ADG
-492 VAQPPGPVQPAPPPP
+492 PPP
-507 AAPPAEGP
+507 AAPPPAGGP
-515 PPPAAPHPHRAEG
+515 PPPAAPHPYRAEG

>member
-1 MSAQATAV
+1 MSAQVTTAPPV
-9 PSAPRADAAPRRRR
+9 RRADVTGRRRR

-33 LAAALLAT
+33 LAALLLTT
-41 TLITHAVDQPDPG
+41 TLVTHAVDQPDPG

-92 LLAARSGAATLFV
+92 LLAARSPAATLFV

-126 RLVLVDPPRRVLEAV
+126 RLVLVDPPRRVLAAV
-141 RLLPVEPAGRRW
+141 GLPMEPAGRRW

-176 RVAVGLQRYAL
+176 RVAVGLQRYAV
-187 ALGASAPVRFCFA
+187 APGGSAPVRFCFA
-200 DGLALLSR
+200 DGLALLPR
-208 VPESTVAV
+208 FPESTVLV

-241 GPGRVV
+241 GSGRLV

-253 PEPPPVFGDGNSGS
+253 PEPPPTFGNGSSGS
-267 PAWSPTPGG
+267 PSWSPTPGG
-276 STGNGGPGRG
+276 STGNGGPGTG
-286 TGDGDGRPGDPAGPG
+286 TGDGNPGRPGGNADDGSPG
-301 GEPDDDSESEG
+301 GESDGEDAGDSQAGGS
-312 RDDSRADRPD
+312 D

-330 FPAWLW
+330 FPSWLW

-353 ARRLGPPAVEPLPV
+353 ARRLGPPTPEPLPV

-378 ARLYEKA
+378 ARLYQRA
-385 GARDAAARTL
+385 GARDSVARTL

-410 PTAPPA
+410 PTAPPT
-416 DVAAAVAARTG
+416 DVATAVAARTG
-427 DDPRWTYEV
+427 DDPGWTDEV
-436 LHGAGPETD
+436 LHGAEPETD

-457 LTRVAAPHATDG
+457 LTRTVAPPATDG
-469 PHPPAEAPPP
+469 
-479 AAAAGPHPPAEGP
+479 
-492 VAQPPGPVQPAPPPP
+492 PPP
-507 AAPPAEGP
+507 AAPQ
-515 PPPAAPHPHRAEG
+515 PHRAEG

>member
-9 PSAPRADAAPRRRR
+9 PPAPRADVAPRRRR
-23 RRHRLLIPLG
+23 RWHRLLIPLG

-54 DRGFLSPVATGDDGG
+54 DQGFLSPVATGDDGG

-75 LRERGVTV
+75 LRGQGVTV

-92 LLAARSGAATLFV
+92 LLAARGGAATLFV
-105 PAPALLHP
+105 PAPTLLHP
-113 DTVGALDSLPSAT
+113 DTVGALDSLPSTT
-126 RLVLVDPPRRVLEAV
+126 RLVLVDPSRRVLEAV
-141 RLLPVEPAGRRW
+141 RLLPVQPAGRRW

-187 ALGASAPVRFCFA
+187 APGASAPVGFCFA
-200 DGLALLSR
+200 DGLALLPR

-241 GPGRVV
+241 GTGRVV

-253 PEPPPVFGDGNSGS
+253 PEPPPVFGDGSSGS

-276 STGNGGPGRG
+276 STGYDGPGGG
-286 TGDGDGRPGDPAGPG
+286 TGTGDGDGDGRPGDPG
-301 GEPDDDSESEG
+301 GETDDDSEG
-312 RDDSRADRPD
+312 RGEDRAGRPD

-330 FPAWLW
+330 FPGWLW
-336 ALLAQLAVA
+336 ALLAQLALA

-395 RTAALDRLTPRLHLP
+395 RSAALDRLTPRLHLP

-427 DDPRWTYEV
+427 DDPRWTDEV

-457 LTRVAAPHATDG
+457 LTRVAAPHAPDG
-469 PHPPAEAPPP
+469 PPPPAETPPP
-479 AAAAGPHPPAEGP
+479 AAYG
-492 VAQPPGPVQPAPPPP
+492 PPPP
-507 AAPPAEGP
+507 AASPAVGP